1 MTLKNKTKI
10 LFLGPAGAG
19 KGTQSQKLAEA
30 HGILHLSTGDLI
42 RAEIASGS
50 ELGNKVK
57 AIVESG
63 ALVSDDIV
71 NEIVRN
77 KISKLDSF
85 ILDGYPRTLEQA
97 KYLDS
102 YTKLDYIFD
111 LEAPREELIAR
122 LSGRRLCTKKNDAN
136 CKGSFHLSFNPPKLA
151 GICDLCGSELYQRKD
166 DSLEVIE
173 KRLNGYEA
181 ETGRPLTNYYSNQN
195 LIRMNAMRNP
205 DEVYAELESKLNLRS
220 IV

>member
-1 MTLKNKTKI
+1 MSKKTTRI

-19 KGTQSQKLAEA
+19 KGTQSARLAEA
-30 HGILHLSTGDLI
+30 HGILHLSTGELI

-50 ELGNKVK
+50 ELGNKVR
-57 AIVESG
+57 AIVEAG
-63 ALVSDDIV
+63 ALVSNDVV
-71 NEIVRN
+71 NEIVC
-77 KISKLDSF
+77 KKLSSLDSF

-122 LSGRRLCTKKNDAN
+122 LSGRRLCTKKNDAS
-136 CKGSFHLSFNPPKLA
+136 CKGSFHLSFNPAKQD

-166 DSLEVIE
+166 DALEVIE
-173 KRLNGYEA
+173 KRLNGYDA
-181 ETGRPLTNYYSNQN
+181 ETGKPLGYYYSKQN
-195 LIRMNAMRNP
+195 LIKINAMRNP
-205 DEVYAELESKLNLRS
+205 DEVYADIEAKLGLGA
-220 IV
+220 VA

>member
-1 MTLKNKTKI
+1 VTNNKKTRI

-19 KGTQSQKLAEA
+19 KGTQAARLAEA

-50 ELGNKVK
+50 ELGNRVK
-57 AIVESG
+57 AIVEAG
-63 ALVSDDIV
+63 TLVSDDIV
-71 NEIVRN
+71 NEIVRK
-77 KISKLDSF
+77 KISSLDSF

-111 LEAPREELIAR
+111 LEAERNELIAR
-122 LSGRRLCTKKNDAN
+122 LSGRRLCTKKNDPS
-136 CKGSFHLSFNPPKLA
+136 CKGSFHLSFNPPKQA

-173 KRLNGYEA
+173 KRLSGYEA
-181 ETGRPLTNYYSNQN
+181 ETGKPLGDYYSSQN
-195 LIRMNAMRNP
+195 LIKINAMRNP
-205 DEVYAELESKLNLRS
+205 DEVYADIESKLGLA
-220 IV
+220 VA